1 VQEEKVEHKRIFAK
15 IKNLGLKRFLSRM
28 VGNDRGVVLIFAL
41 VLMLVLTIIGSSA
54 TLTSQ
59 IDLKISGNTKVI
71 RTSFYLADG
80 GIMLSPKVISR
91 IITDRELPTPEQTP
105 LITYDA
111 WEKVVGVDDP
121 VLLKKIMGF
130 PMDNDYQNAD
140 ENTADITVDQGTLG
154 SMAVDLTRVATRY
167 LSGGG
172 VEFAA
177 GTEGVGVGGA
187 ASAAIIYKL
196 DSWGTVGT
204 APKTTSSNIVAQ
216 YRKVAG
222 VAGGR

>member
-1 VQEEKVEHKRIFAK
+1 VEHKRIIAK

-54 TLTSQ
+54 TMTSQ

-71 RTSFYLADG
+71 RTSFYVADG

-91 IITDRELPTPEQTP
+91 IITDRALPPASQTP
-105 LITYDA
+105 LLAYDDYVA
-111 WEKVVGVDDP
+111 AVGEDP

-130 PMDNDYQNAD
+130 TMDSDYQSND
-140 ENTADITVDQGTLG
+140 DSTTDISMDQGTLG
-154 SMAVDLTRVATRY
+154 NMAINITRMSTQY

-204 APKTTSSNIVAQ
+204 APKTTSSNIMAQ

-222 VAGGR
+222 VSGGR

>member
-1 VQEEKVEHKRIFAK
+1 VERKQIFAK
-15 IKNLGLKRFLSRM
+15 IRNLELRKL
-28 VGNDRGVVLIFAL
+28 VGQMIGNERGVVLVFAL

-54 TLTSQ
+54 TMTSQ

-71 RTSFYLADG
+71 RTSFYVADG
-80 GIMLSPKVISR
+80 GIMLSPKAISW
-91 IITDRELPTPEQTP
+91 IITERALPDLAATP
-105 LITYDA
+105 LLTYDT
-111 WEKVVGVDDP
+111 DN
-121 VLLKKIMGF
+121 LLEKIMGYIDDDD
-130 PMDNDYQNAD
+130 PGTD
-140 ENTADITVDQGTLG
+140 TTDIVMNQGTLG
-154 SMAVDLTRVATRY
+154 SMAVDLTRVGTRY

-177 GTEGVGVGGA
+177 GTEGVGVSGA
-187 ASAAIIYKL
+187 ASTAIIYRL
-196 DSWGTVGT
+196 ESWGTVGT

>member
-1 VQEEKVEHKRIFAK
+1 VEHKRIIAK
-15 IKNLGLKRFLSRM
+15 IKNLGLKRFLSRV

-54 TLTSQ
+54 TMTSQ

-71 RTSFYLADG
+71 RTSFYVADG

-91 IITDRELPTPEQTP
+91 ILTDRALPTALQTP
-105 LITYDA
+105 LLAYDDYA
-111 WEKVVGVDDP
+111 AAVGEDP

-130 PMDNDYQNAD
+130 GMDSAYQSAD
-140 ENTADITVDQGTLG
+140 DSTTDISMDQGTLG
-154 SMAVDLTRVATRY
+154 NMAIDITRTATHY

>member
-1 VQEEKVEHKRIFAK
+1 VKAK
-15 IKNLGLKRFLSRM
+15 QMFSKIQRLGFRRFLGRLTGS
-28 VGNDRGVVLIFAL
+28 DRGVALIFAL
-41 VLMLVLTIIGSSA
+41 VLLLVVSIIGSSA

-59 IDLKISGNTKVI
+59 IDLKLSGNAKVI
-71 RTSFYLADG
+71 RTSFYVADG

-91 IITDRELPTPEQTP
+91 IITDRDLPTPAQTP
-105 LITYDA
+105 LLTYDD
-111 WEKVVGVDDP
+111 WEKVGEDP

-130 PMDNDYQNAD
+130 SMDSEYQDAD
-140 ENTADITVDQGTLG
+140 ENTADITMDQGTLG
-154 SMAVDLTRVATRY
+154 NMAVDLTRVATRY

-187 ASAAIIYKL
+187 ASAAIIYRLASK
-196 DSWGTVGT
+196 GIVGT
-204 APKTTSSNIVAQ
+204 SPSTTSSDIVAQ

>member
-1 VQEEKVEHKRIFAK
+1 MKAKEMLARIQRVGFRQF
-15 IKNLGLKRFLSRM
+15 LGRIIRS
-28 VGNDRGVVLIFAL
+28 DRGVALIFAL
-41 VLMLVLTIIGSSA
+41 VILLVVSIMGSSA

-59 IDLKISGNTKVI
+59 IDLKLSGNAKVI
-71 RTSFYLADG
+71 RTSFYVADG

-91 IITDRELPTPEQTP
+91 IITDRALPADDQTP
-105 LITYDA
+105 QITYDDY
-111 WEKVVGVDDP
+111 VSGLDDP
-121 VLLKKIMGF
+121 LLLKKIMGF
-130 PMDNDYQNAD
+130 AMDSDYQD
-140 ENTADITVDQGTLG
+140 EDPNLADISVDKGTLG

-172 VEFAA
+172 VEFAS

-187 ASAAIIYKL
+187 ASAAIIYRL
-196 DSWGTVGT
+196 DSRGTVGT
-204 APKTTSSNIVAQ
+204 APRTTSSNIVAQ

>member
-1 VQEEKVEHKRIFAK
+1 MEHKRIIAK

-54 TLTSQ
+54 TMTSQ
-59 IDLKISGNTKVI
+59 VDLKISGNTKVI
-71 RTSFYLADG
+71 RTSFYVADG

-91 IITDRELPTPEQTP
+91 IITDRALPTALQTP
-105 LITYDA
+105 LITYDD
-111 WEKVVGVDDP
+111 WEKVVGEDP

-130 PMDNDYQNAD
+130 AMDSDYQDAD
-140 ENTADITVDQGTLG
+140 EITADITVDQATLG

-172 VEFAA
+172 VEFAS

-187 ASAAIIYKL
+187 ASAAIIYRL

-204 APKTTSSNIVAQ
+204 APKSTSSNIVAL

>member
-1 VQEEKVEHKRIFAK
+1 VQEETVEHKRIITK
-15 IKNLGLKRFLSRM
+15 IKNFSPKRFLNRM
-28 VGNDRGVVLIFAL
+28 VGNDRGVVLVFAL

-54 TLTSQ
+54 TMTSQ
-59 IDLKISGNTKVI
+59 VDLKISGNTKVI
-71 RTSFYLADG
+71 RTSFYVADG
-80 GIMLSPKVISR
+80 GIMMTPKVISR
-91 IITDRELPTPEQTP
+91 IITDRALPSAAETP
-105 LITYDA
+105 LISYDNYA
-111 WEKVVGVDDP
+111 QAGEDP

-130 PMDNDYQNAD
+130 AMDNDYQTNDA
-140 ENTADITVDQGTLG
+140 NTTDISMDQGTLG
-154 SMAVDLTRVATRY
+154 SMTINVTRAATHY

-187 ASAAIIYKL
+187 ASAAIIYNL
-196 DSWGTVGT
+196 ASRGTVGT
-204 APKTTSSNIVAQ
+204 PNKTTESDIVAQ

>member
-1 VQEEKVEHKRIFAK
+1 MEHKRIIAK

-41 VLMLVLTIIGSSA
+41 MLMLVLTIIGSSA

-59 IDLKISGNTKVI
+59 IDLKLSGNTKVI
-71 RTSFYLADG
+71 RTSFYVADG

-91 IITDRELPTPEQTP
+91 IITDRDLPTPEQTP
-105 LITYDA
+105 LITYDD
-111 WEKVVGVDDP
+111 WEKVVGEDP

-130 PMDNDYQNAD
+130 PMDSDYQNAD

-154 SMAVDLTRVATRY
+154 SMAVDFTRVGTRY

-187 ASAAIIYKL
+187 ASAAILYHL
-196 DSWGTVGT
+196 ASRGTVGT
-204 APKTTSSNIVAQ
+204 APKTTTSEIVAR

>member
-1 VQEEKVEHKRIFAK
+1 VQEEKVEHKRIIAK
-15 IKNLGLKRFLSRM
+15 IKNLGFKRFLSQM
-28 VGNDRGVVLIFAL
+28 AGNDRGVVLIFAL

-54 TLTSQ
+54 TMTSQ

-71 RTSFYLADG
+71 RTSFYVADG

-91 IITDRELPTPEQTP
+91 IITDRALPTALQTP
-105 LITYDA
+105 LITYDDYA
-111 WEKVVGVDDP
+111 ANAGEDP
-121 VLLKKIMGF
+121 VLVRKIMGF
-130 PMDNDYQNAD
+130 TMNSAYQNAD
-140 ENTADITVDQGTLG
+140 EITADITVDQATLG

-222 VAGGR
+222 VSGGR

>member
-1 VQEEKVEHKRIFAK
+1 MEHKRIIAQ
-15 IKNLGLKRFLSRM
+15 IKNIGLKRFLSRM

-59 IDLKISGNTKVI
+59 IDLKLSGNTKVI
-71 RTSFYLADG
+71 RTSFYVADG

-91 IITDRELPTPEQTP
+91 IITDRDLPTPEQTP
-105 LITYDA
+105 LITYDD
-111 WEKVVGVDDP
+111 WEKVAGDDP

-130 PMDNDYQNAD
+130 SMDSDYQDAD
-140 ENTADITVDQGTLG
+140 ENTADIIVDQGTLG
-154 SMAVDLTRVATRY
+154 SMAVDLTRVGTRY

-187 ASAAIIYKL
+187 ASAAILYHL
-196 DSWGTVGT
+196 ASMGTVGT
-204 APKTTSSNIVAQ
+204 APKTTTSEIVAR

>member
-1 VQEEKVEHKRIFAK
+1 
-15 IKNLGLKRFLSRM
+15 
-28 VGNDRGVVLIFAL
+28 
-41 VLMLVLTIIGSSA
+41 
-54 TLTSQ
+54 
-59 IDLKISGNTKVI
+59 
-71 RTSFYLADG
+71 
-80 GIMLSPKVISR
+80 MLSPKVISR
-91 IITDRELPTPEQTP
+91 IITDRALPPASQTP
-105 LITYDA
+105 LLAYDDYVA
-111 WEKVVGVDDP
+111 AVGEDP

-130 PMDNDYQNAD
+130 TMDSDYQSND
-140 ENTADITVDQGTLG
+140 DSTTDISMDQGTLG
-154 SMAVDLTRVATRY
+154 NMAINITRMSTQY

-204 APKTTSSNIVAQ
+204 APKTTSSNIMAQ

-222 VAGGR
+222 VSGGR